1 MLTENLERY
10 KQLYSEYI
18 ELSIE
23 LHNYQQAFL
32 ATLGQVPRE
41 KVGSAWYRMGKLC
54 KEMKKLARLVHRDH
68 LANRIELKAIAEAEA
83 AYRKAN
89 PKKPGPKGPW
99 KHKK

>member
-23 LHNYQQAFL
+23 LHNYQQAFFV
-32 ATLGQVPRE
+32 TLGQTPRVHVV
-41 KVGSAWYRMGKLC
+41 KAWYKMGKIC
-54 KEMKKLARLVHRDH
+54 KEMKKLSLLVHRD
-68 LANRIELKAIAEAEA
+68 NIENKKELKAIAEAEA
-83 AYRKAN
+83 AHRRAN
-89 PKKPGPKGPW
+89 TKKSGPKGPW